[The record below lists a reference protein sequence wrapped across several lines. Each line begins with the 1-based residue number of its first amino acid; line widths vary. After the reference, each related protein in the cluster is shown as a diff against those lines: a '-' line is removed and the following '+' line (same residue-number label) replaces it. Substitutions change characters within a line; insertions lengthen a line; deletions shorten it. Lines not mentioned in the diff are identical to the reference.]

1 MAVLTISRESGSEGS
16 IVGKKVARTLGYHY
30 VEKESIGQV
39 MSRVGLEEFDREYD
53 SALNFWDQF
62 DVRRMGRREE
72 MVSMLNRVL
81 LALARHGNIVIVGRC
96 GFVVLQDYADV
107 LNVRF
112 QAPFPLRVE
121 RMMGHHNISDPYKA
135 EAFVR
140 KRDRVRADF
149 VESFYGEHWIT
160 PRYFDLIVDTG
171 KITVDMA
178 AEWLSGA
185 LKDLDAREMPDAQT
199 TADIR
204 LDERVHAAMC
214 EVLDCE
220 KVHKVQIY

>member
-1 MAVLTISRESGSEGS
+1 MAILTVSRESGSEGS
-16 IVGKKVARTLGYHY
+16 VIGKRVSKTLGYHFMD
-30 VEKESIGQV
+30 KDRIGDV
-39 MSRVGLEEFDREYD
+39 MSRVGLAEFDREYD

-72 MVSMLNRVL
+72 MVNMLNRVL
-81 LALARHGNIVIVGRC
+81 LALAQHGNMVIVGRC

-121 RMMGHHNISDPYKA
+121 RMMGYHNIKDPFEA
-135 EAFVR
+135 EDFVR
-140 KRDRVRADF
+140 KRDRIRADF

-160 PRYFDLIVDTG
+160 PRYFDLIIDTG
-171 KITVDMA
+171 KIPVEMA
-178 AEWLSGA
+178 ADWLCGA
-185 LKDLDAREMPDAQT
+185 LPSLDKRETPGAQT

-204 LDERVHAAMC
+204 VDEPVRAAVC
-214 EVLDCE
+214 EVLGCDE
-220 KVHKVQIY
+220 EHNV